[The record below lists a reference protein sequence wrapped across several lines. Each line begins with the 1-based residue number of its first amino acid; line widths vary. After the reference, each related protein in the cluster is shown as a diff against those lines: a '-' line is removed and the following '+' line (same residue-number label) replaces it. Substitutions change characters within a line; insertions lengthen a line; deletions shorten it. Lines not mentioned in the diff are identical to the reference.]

1 MQPFLS
7 IIIPAYNEEQRLHS
21 TLRQVHDFLQS
32 QPYSS
37 EVLVVEN
44 GSEDRT
50 LAIARDFAAGHPNFR
65 TLHEEESGKGRAVR
79 RGMLE
84 ASGEYRFM
92 CDADLSMPIS
102 ELPRFLPPLLPDP
115 HIAIASRES
124 PGAVR
129 YGEPEYR
136 HLGGRLIN
144 LLIRLL
150 ALPKLHDTQ
159 CGFKCF
165 RADVAEDLF
174 KYQTINGWSFDIEVL
189 YLAKKRGYPV
199 VELPIPW
206 YYVEGSKVKPVKDA
220 IMLFFDILEIRRNAR
235 RGVYAAQV

>member
-1 MQPFLS
+1 MPPFLS
-7 IIIPAYNEEQRLHS
+7 IIIPAFNEEQRLYS
-21 TLRQVHDFLQS
+21 TLRQVHDFLQD

-44 GSEDRT
+44 GSRDRT
-50 LAIARDFAAGHPNFR
+50 LAIARDFAADHPTFQA
-65 TLHEEESGKGRAVR
+65 LHEEHSGKGRAVR

-102 ELPRFLPPLLPDP
+102 ELPRFLPPQLEDP

-144 LLIRLL
+144 LLIRML
-150 ALPKLHDTQ
+150 ALPHLHDTQ

-165 RADVAEDLF
+165 RADVAADLF
-174 KYQTINGWSFDIEVL
+174 SCQTIEGWSFDIEIL
-189 YLAKKRGYPV
+189 YLAHKRGYPV

-206 YYVEGSKVKPVKDA
+206 YFVEGSKVKPVKDA
-220 IMLFFDILEIRRNAR
+220 IMLFFDILRIRRNAR
-235 RGVYAAQV
+235 RGMYAPQV